1 MDTRISGEVRAVE
14 GKEISDSIDV
24 HGSNDARVVDS
35 DT

>member
-14 GKEISDSIDV
+14 GKEIADSIDV
-24 HGSNDARVVDS
+24 HGSDDACVVDP